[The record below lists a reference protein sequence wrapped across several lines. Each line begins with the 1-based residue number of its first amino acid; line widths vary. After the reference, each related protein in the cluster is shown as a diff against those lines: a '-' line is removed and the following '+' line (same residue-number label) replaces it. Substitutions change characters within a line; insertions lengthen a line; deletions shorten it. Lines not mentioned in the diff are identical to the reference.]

1 MAATEK
7 QWFVGEDGCISV
19 GEPTRSVTYNS
30 ALNSIIVSTKEPSV
44 KIYDVASGS
53 ILQKS
58 NVSGTYKH
66 PPFCIQSI
74 YTHIL
79 VNLLWIYHKVY
90 QFINKN
96 EFILKLISL

>member
-19 GEPTRSVTYNS
+19 GEPTRSVTYHS

-44 KIYDVASGS
+44 KIYDVASGA

-58 NVSGTYKH
+58 SLSGTDFT
-66 PPFCIQSI
+66 PPFFIQNMLSF
-74 YTHIL
+74 YKT
-79 VNLLWIYHKVY
+79 
-90 QFINKN
+90 QPAFIITFT
-96 EFILKLISL
+96 FI

>member
-44 KIYDVASGS
+44 KIYDVASGA

-79 VNLLWIYHKVY
+79 VNLLCITIK
-90 QFINKN
+90 F
-96 EFILKLISL
+96 ISLLIKMY